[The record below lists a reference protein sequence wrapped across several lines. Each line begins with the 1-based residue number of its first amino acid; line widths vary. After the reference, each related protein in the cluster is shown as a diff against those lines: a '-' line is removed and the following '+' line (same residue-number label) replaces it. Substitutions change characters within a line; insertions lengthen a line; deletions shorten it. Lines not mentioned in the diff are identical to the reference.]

1 MTISRTWRSLVR
13 LWAVIALFGLTAVPA
28 LAHQQGLK
36 DLQDDESPSAL
47 EYPGLVGEGEY
58 VSPQFDLEI
67 TWSDEWV
74 VGELDDPLVEHAN
87 GGYWDGPV
95 ASEPDV
101 GDIVFLVDSGTGTAV
116 LSLGFSFLSPTI
128 SIDDVVAY
136 IEEPE
141 FLVHN
146 LFLSDDAEI
155 LALDASRDSVAVVA
169 RDSAPN
175 DNHVIYQMMVLDPE
189 DEDFGFWVG
198 VDMYDPDYYQPIIE
212 SVEAGIEVENN
223 EIFNVFDADEVLAA
237 AQADTSRV
245 QEEDSTGNG
254 DGLTSRPAGPSC
266 LHRECLTGIAT
277 NLTMYQRAGA
287 PGAWPVQSAA
297 WEHSTRLVPAT
308 LPPATPF
315 PAATP
320 TAAVPPIPA
329 LLLPGLR

>member
-13 LWAVIALFGLTAVPA
+13 LWAVIAVFGLTAVPA
-28 LAHQQGLK
+28 LAHQQGVK
-36 DLQDDESPSAL
+36 DLLDDESPSAL
-47 EYPGLVGEGEY
+47 QYPGLGLVGEGEY

-67 TWSDEWV
+67 TWSDDWV

-95 ASEPDV
+95 ATEPDV

-136 IEEPE
+136 MEEPE

-198 VDMYDPDYYQPIIE
+198 LDMYDPDNYQPIIE

-223 EIFNVFDADEVLAA
+223 EIFNVFDADEVLEA
-237 AQADTSRV
+237 AQADTSGV
-245 QEEDSTGNG
+245 QEEGSTGNG
-254 DGLTSRPAGPSC
+254 DGFTSRPAGPLC
-266 LHRECLTGIAT
+266 LRRECLTGIAT
-277 NLTMYQRAGA
+277 NLTTYLRAGA
-287 PGAWPVQSAA
+287 RGA
-297 WEHSTRLVPAT
+297 WEHSTRLVPET
-308 LPPATPF
+308 LSPATPF
-315 PAATP
+315 PAAIP
-320 TAAVPPIPA
+320 TAAVRPTPA
-329 LLLPGLR
+329 LPLPGLR